1 MAVETP
7 IKLAVLFVAAL
18 ATGALMVNWVGL
30 ARAMARMPSAPAYT
44 ELHQAVVKTYV
55 PYMPIVI
62 VGALLGGIALA
73 FLSPG
78 LNSTPGVLA
87 VIGVLCYAAVIGIGL
102 TTDVPI
108 NKLVAR
114 WQAEAPPSDWAV
126 YRTRWIKF
134 HILRTLFSVPALA
147 AYILSSLLK

>member
-1 MAVETP
+1 MTVEIIIRLT
-7 IKLAVLFVAAL
+7 VLIVAAL
-18 ATGALMVNWVGL
+18 ATGALMVNWIGL
-30 ARAMARMPSAPAYT
+30 ARAMARMPSGPAYT

-55 PYMPIVI
+55 PYMPIVV

-73 FLSPG
+73 FLPPG
-78 LNSTPGVLA
+78 LNSAPGVLA

-108 NKLVAR
+108 NNLVLR
-114 WQAEAPPSDWAV
+114 WQAEAPPGDWAL
-126 YRTRWIKF
+126 YRARWIKF

-147 AYILSSLLK
+147 AYILSSLLR